1 MTSRL
6 EHPRWLR
13 IHPWMSP
20 GPAIHL
26 QFLRC
31 LWLALSLA
39 TATASSLRAAA
50 IRREELFDGPI
61 LTWEIQL
68 SRGEMAKLRGA
79 AGPFTSERPE
89 ALCTVRAGGQV
100 WTNVAI
106 HLKGAAGSFRQFDQ
120 NPALTLNFGK
130 VQDGQT
136 CFGHRKLHLNNSIQ
150 DAGRMDELLASEMYL
165 NSGVPTPRATHGFV
179 HVNGRRLGLY
189 VVKGGWDK
197 PFLKQHFGSS
207 KGNFYDGEFSQDI
220 DSNLRRASGEGETD
234 WADLDR
240 LRGALK
246 EQDRSRRLGRLAEI
260 VDVERFISFT
270 AIQVLIDDWDGYARQ
285 RNNYRIYNDP
295 TTGRLVF
302 MPHGMDQLWRNPRS
316 GFSPRFNG
324 VVASSLFGLEGM
336 SARLVA
342 RMRELTNTVYNAGFV
357 DGVFERARTRLVQ
370 AYEKERRH
378 EERQRILS
386 AMEDTR
392 DRIRSRM
399 ASFNG
404 EAYQTPHAIAFDP
417 DGRSRVRSWTTSQEG
432 DDVDFSD
439 VKVDGKRIL
448 RIEVSG
454 PGSYG
459 SWRARLNLP
468 PGRYRFETRARTIDV
483 RGSDVTG
490 RGRGAGIR
498 ISGNRRG
505 AGLEG
510 SNDWRVLRYD
520 FGVPGQEGGR
530 RDLGGEQDAV
540 LIAELRADSGVVEF
554 DADSMVLSRIND
566 P

>member
-1 MTSRL
+1 MPPAAATAFQSL
-6 EHPRWLR
+6 RWL
-13 IHPWMSP
+13 
-20 GPAIHL
+20 
-26 QFLRC
+26 
-31 LWLALSLA
+31 WLVLSMAMAMA
-39 TATASSLRAAA
+39 TTSGLRAAG

-89 ALCTVRAGGQV
+89 ALCTVRAGGHV

-106 HLKGAAGSFRQFDQ
+106 HLKGAAGSFRHFDQ

-136 CFGHRKLHLNNSIQ
+136 CFGHRKLHLNNSVQ

-220 DSNLRRASGEGETD
+220 DGNLRRASGEGEPD
-234 WADLDR
+234 WADLEQLRDALREPDR
-240 LRGALK
+240 A
-246 EQDRSRRLGRLAEI
+246 RRLERLVGS
-260 VDVERFISFT
+260 VDIDRFISYT

-295 TTGRLVF
+295 TSGRLVF

-324 VVASSLFGLEGM
+324 VVASSLFGLESM
-336 SARLVA
+336 SARLVT

-357 DGVFERARTRLVQ
+357 DEVFERAKTRLIQ

-386 AMEDTR
+386 AMEETR
-392 DRIRSRM
+392 GRIRSRM
-399 ASFNG
+399 ATFNG
-404 EAYQTPHAIAFDP
+404 EAYKTPHAIAFDA
-417 DGRSRVRSWTTSQEG
+417 DGRSPVRSWTTSQEG
-432 DDVDFSD
+432 DDVEFTDQ
-439 VKVDGKRIL
+439 KVDGRRIL
-448 RIEVSG
+448 SIEVSG

-459 SWRARLNLP
+459 SWRARLALP
-468 PGRYRFETRARTIDV
+468 PGRYRFETRVKTTEV
-483 RGSDVTG
+483 RGTDPTG

-510 SNDWRVLRYD
+510 SNDWRTLRYD
-520 FGVPGQEGGR
+520 FAVPGEEGGR
-530 RDLGGEQDAV
+530 RGMGGEQDAV

>member
-50 IRREELFDGPI
+50 IRREDLFDGPI

-324 VVASSLFGLEGM
+324 VVASSIFGLEGM

-483 RGSDVTG
+483 RGSDATG

>member
-1 MTSRL
+1 
-6 EHPRWLR
+6 
-13 IHPWMSP
+13 
-20 GPAIHL
+20 
-26 QFLRC
+26 
-31 LWLALSLA
+31 
-39 TATASSLRAAA
+39 
-50 IRREELFDGPI
+50 
-61 LTWEIQL
+61 
-68 SRGEMAKLRGA
+68 
-79 AGPFTSERPE
+79 
-89 ALCTVRAGGQV
+89 
-100 WTNVAI
+100 
-106 HLKGAAGSFRQFDQ
+106 
-120 NPALTLNFGK
+120 
-130 VQDGQT
+130 
-136 CFGHRKLHLNNSIQ
+136 
-150 DAGRMDELLASEMYL
+150 
-165 NSGVPTPRATHGFV
+165 
-179 HVNGRRLGLY
+179 
-189 VVKGGWDK
+189 
-197 PFLKQHFGSS
+197 
-207 KGNFYDGEFSQDI
+207 
-220 DSNLRRASGEGETD
+220 
-234 WADLDR
+234 
-240 LRGALK
+240 
-246 EQDRSRRLGRLAEI
+246 
-260 VDVERFISFT
+260 
-270 AIQVLIDDWDGYARQ
+270 
-285 RNNYRIYNDP
+285 
-295 TTGRLVF
+295 
-302 MPHGMDQLWRNPRS
+302 
-316 GFSPRFNG
+316 
-324 VVASSLFGLEGM
+324 M

-483 RGSDVTG
+483 RGSDATG